1 MNTATKIRFYVGML
15 VVLAGAC
22 LGYAIATWEPI
33 TSSQIA
39 LFIIFLVLAGLAE
52 VYATWVPA
60 FRMEISSSIAI
71 YLAAL
76 FILGLPLAVLLVFL
90 TNLFS
95 EILLRWDNR
104 NAGVEGFLIPV
115 LFNVGQLIVTATLS
129 GLVLRVTGHEHLVL
143 TSGIDY
149 VYAVMAF
156 SIYLFANLAFVTS
169 IISLTERQS
178 FFYSFVRGLREFTV
192 QYLVLCVAALLLTV
206 LYMISVWH
214 VFLALFPLALVHVSF
229 RGWVRLQTEARKTFE
244 RISKLLDE
252 RDHYTAVHSTSVAE
266 LAVHIG
272 REMGL
277 PQKQLESIDVAA
289 RVHDIG
295 KVAVPDSILL
305 KAGPLTPDEW
315 VEMKRHPV
323 ISAELI
329 EGLEIYASVADAV
342 RHEHEHW
349 DGTGYPSGLAG
360 EEIPLISRIICAA
373 DVYDALTT
381 DRPYRKALS
390 STRARDVLLEMK
402 GKTLDPA
409 VTDALLS
416 YLKMEEDEAVPAVE
430 TAPCAM

>member
-1 MNTATKIRFYVGML
+1 MNKTARIRFYVGAL
-15 VVLAGAC
+15 VVLAGTC
-22 LGYAIATWEPI
+22 LAYAMATWEPI

-39 LFIIFLVLAGLAE
+39 LFIIFLILAGLAE

-90 TNLFS
+90 ANLFT

-104 NAGVEGFLIPV
+104 SDGVEEFLIPV
-115 LFNVGQLIVTATLS
+115 LFNVGQLVVTATVS
-129 GLVLRVTGHEHLVL
+129 GLVLRFTGNEYLVL
-143 TSGIDY
+143 ASGADY

-156 SIYLFANLAFVTS
+156 SIYLVANLALVTS
-169 IISLTERQS
+169 IISLTERRP
-178 FFYSFVRGLREFTV
+178 FVYTFIRGLREFTV
-192 QYLVLCVAALLLTV
+192 QYIVLCVAALLLTV

-229 RGWVRLQTEARKTFE
+229 RGWVKLQTEARKTFE
-244 RISKLLDE
+244 NISKLLDE
-252 RDHYTAVHSTSVAE
+252 RDHYTAVHSASVAA
-266 LAVHIG
+266 LAVRIG

-277 PQKQLESIDVAA
+277 SQRQIESIDVAA

-305 KAGPLTPDEW
+305 KVGPLTPEEW

-329 EGLEIYASVADAV
+329 EGLEIYAPVADAV

-349 DGTGYPSGLAG
+349 DGTGYPSGLSG
-360 EEIPLISRIICAA
+360 EAIPLISRIICVA
-373 DVYDALTT
+373 DVYDALVT
-381 DRPYRKALS
+381 DRPYRKAFS
-390 STRARDVLLEMK
+390 SKRAKDILLEMK
-402 GKTLDPA
+402 GKDLDPT
-409 VTDALLS
+409 VVDALVS
-416 YLKMEEDEAVPAVE
+416 YLELEDEETAPAVE
-430 TAPCAM
+430 NASCAM

>member
-1 MNTATKIRFYVGML
+1 MNTATRIRFYVGAL
-15 VVLAGAC
+15 VVLAGIC
-22 LGYAIATWEPI
+22 LAYAMATWEPI
-33 TSSQIA
+33 TSSQIV
-39 LFIIFLVLAGLAE
+39 LFVIFLVLGGLAE

-90 TNLFS
+90 TNLFT
-95 EILLRWDNR
+95 EMLLRWDNR
-104 NAGVEGFLIPV
+104 SDGIEGFVIPV

-129 GLVLRVTGHEHLVL
+129 GLVLRFTGHELLVL
-143 TSGIDY
+143 GSGADY

-156 SIYLFANLAFVTS
+156 SIYLIANLALVTS
-169 IISLTERQS
+169 IISLTERRP
-178 FFYSFVRGLREFTV
+178 FIYTFLRGLKEFTV
-192 QYLVLCVAALLLTV
+192 QYVVLCVAALLLTV

-229 RGWVRLQTEARKTFE
+229 RGWVKLQTEARKTFE
-244 RISKLLDE
+244 NISKLLDE

-266 LAVHIG
+266 LAVCIG
-272 REMGL
+272 RTMGL
-277 PQKQLESIDVAA
+277 SQRQIESIDVAA

-305 KAGPLTPDEW
+305 KAGPLTPEEW

-349 DGTGYPSGLAG
+349 DGTGYPSGLSG
-360 EEIPLISRIICAA
+360 EAIPLISRIICAA
-373 DVYDALTT
+373 DVYDALVT
-381 DRPYRKALS
+381 DRPYRKAFS
-390 STRARDVLLEMK
+390 SARAKDILCEMK
-402 GKTLDPA
+402 GRDLDPA
-409 VTDALLS
+409 ITDALLS
-416 YLKMEEDEAVPAVE
+416 YLEQEEDDAVLAVE
-430 TAPCAM
+430 NASCAL